1 MNIDDIGFIYKD
13 NQENEYGLPEL
24 KLDNN
29 LNHNCSYFET
39 EDFIKKI
46 GDRSENFS
54 TLSLNIRSLNNKTE
68 QLQDFLHEISTN
80 NFNFSVCCLQ

>member
-29 LNHNCSYFET
+29 LYHNCSYFET
-39 EDFIKKI
+39 EDFI
-46 GDRSENFS
+46 F
-54 TLSLNIRSLNNKTE
+54 
-68 QLQDFLHEISTN
+68 
-80 NFNFSVCCLQ
+80 